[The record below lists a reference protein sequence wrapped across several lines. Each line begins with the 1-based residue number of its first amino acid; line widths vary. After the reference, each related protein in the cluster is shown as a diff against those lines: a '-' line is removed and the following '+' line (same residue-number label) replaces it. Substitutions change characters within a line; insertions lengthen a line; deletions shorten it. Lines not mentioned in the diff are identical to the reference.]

1 MILIGRLRDYRQ
13 WDDNGT
19 TMENQWDDNGKS
31 IEDIRKRTFFINLIL
46 KNKIYFIFYI
56 LKNNGNK

>member
-1 MILIGRLRDYRQ
+1 
-13 WDDNGT
+13 
-19 TMENQWDDNGKS
+19 MENQWDDNGKS